1 MPDGSAR
8 RLRLPVSEAT
18 DSIGGTLRLLSE
30 AWNNVFHAEID
41 RYDITRGQWR
51 FLRELWHEDGLTQT
65 ELAARVGRREPTAGT
80 AVRVL
85 LRRGLIRIERP
96 DHDRRKMRIYLTRK
110 GRDLEAE
117 LVPLVRK
124 FDALITRDLSR
135 QEVEQFKSLM
145 RRLRATVDE
154 ITGLRWS
161 ETGR

>member
-1 MPDGSAR
+1 MPDGGPR
-8 RLRLPVSEAT
+8 RPKLPPSEAT
-18 DSIGGTLRLLSE
+18 DSLGGRLRLLSE
-30 AWNNVFHAEID
+30 SWTNAFHAEID
-41 RYDITRGQWR
+41 RYGITRGQWR

-65 ELAARVGRREPTAGT
+65 ELAARVGRREPTTGT

-96 DHDRRKMRIYLTRK
+96 AHDRRKTRIYLTRK
-110 GRDLEAE
+110 GRDLETE
-117 LVPLVRK
+117 LVPLVHK

-135 QEVEQFKSLM
+135 EEVEQFKSLM

-154 ITGLRWS
+154 VAGIRWS

>member
-1 MPDGSAR
+1 MPDGTAR

-30 AWNNVFHAEID
+30 SWNNAFHAEID

-96 DHDRRKMRIYLTRK
+96 DHDRRKTRIYLTRK

-145 RRLRATVDE
+145 RRLRTTVDE
-154 ITGLRWS
+154 IAGLRWS

>member
-1 MPDGSAR
+1 MPDDSAR

-41 RYDITRGQWR
+41 RYGITRGQWR

-85 LRRGLIRIERP
+85 LRRGLIRIERTE
-96 DHDRRKMRIYLTRK
+96 HDRRKTRIHLTRK
-110 GRDLEAE
+110 GRALEAE
-117 LVPLVRK
+117 LVPLIRK

-135 QEVEQFKSLM
+135 QEVEQFKTLM

-154 ITGLRWS
+154 MAGVRWS